1 MTPARLALFV
11 SLLTCPVLAPVLA
24 KEPDE
29 RYECQV
35 MLACD
40 ISQPCR
46 DDDGTVIDLAF
57 SGTSL
62 TVTYGGQPLDA
73 DFDPRF
79 RSAIWLLGDV
89 VMQMRFVG
97 DGSGVITVTPEAG
110 EVERTQVQLFH
121 CSPA

>member
-1 MTPARLALFV
+1 MAAIRLALILT
-11 SLLTCPVLAPVLA
+11 LLAGPLLA
-24 KEPDE
+24 KDPAE
-29 RYECQV
+29 RYECSV
-35 MLACD
+35 TLACD
-40 ISQPCR
+40 IGQPCR

-57 SGTSL
+57 DENAL
-62 TVTYGGQPLDA
+62 QVTYGGQPLA
-73 DFDPRF
+73 AEFDPRF

-110 EVERTQVQLFH
+110 EVERTQVQVFH